1 MPLITEH
8 SVTLNLPLPKRAVHK
23 KMDIFYNPVMASQR
37 NLTIVF
43 LNVFPKRNMVV
54 ADPLAGTGIRTLR
67 FLKEL
72 KRGKIKK
79 ILVNDLKE
87 NFLKTFENNLRKNTL
102 QKAPVH
108 ASNKDANLFLLE
120 QEGLDYVDLDPFG
133 SPNPFISAALA
144 RLSRGGILAVT
155 ATDTAAL
162 TGTYPSVTKRK
173 YWATSQRN
181 YLMHETGLRILIRKI
196 QLHGTSFD
204 RALIPKLAY
213 AKDHYFRIFFHV
225 IKGKEQADTIV
236 QQHQYFL
243 FCPGCSS
250 FRASRYNKETC
261 SCGREFLFAGPL
273 WTGPILDH
281 TLVTAMRKANPFPE
295 EAKFLATLAEESQKQ
310 CMGFYDLH
318 ALARKYKRLPPRTD
332 DVLREL
338 DAVRTHFSLTG
349 IKTEKSVEDVLALFP

>member
-1 MPLITEH
+1 MSLLTEH
-8 SVTLNLPLPKRAVHK
+8 SAVLDLPLSKRAVHK

-37 NLTIVF
+37 NLTILF

-87 NFLKTFENNLRKNTL
+87 NFLKTFENNLRKNKL
-102 QKAPVH
+102 QTAPVH
-108 ASNKDANLFLLE
+108 ASSQDANIFLLE
-120 QEGLDYVDLDPFG
+120 QERLDYVDLDPFG

-181 YLMHETGLRILIRKI
+181 SLMHETGLRILIRKI
-196 QLHGTSFD
+196 QLHGTQFD

-213 AKDHYFRIFFHV
+213 SKEHYFRIFFQV
-225 IKGKEQADTIV
+225 VKGKQQAD
-236 QQHQYFL
+236 
-243 FCPGCSS
+243 
-250 FRASRYNKETC
+250 A
-261 SCGREFLFAGPL
+261 
-273 WTGPILDH
+273 IL
-281 TLVTAMRKANPFPE
+281 
-295 EAKFLATLAEESQKQ
+295 
-310 CMGFYDLH
+310 
-318 ALARKYKRLPPRTD
+318 
-332 DVLREL
+332 
-338 DAVRTHFSLTG
+338 
-349 IKTEKSVEDVLALFP
+349 

>member
-1 MPLITEH
+1 MSLLTEH
-8 SVTLNLPLPKRAVHK
+8 SAVLDLPLSKRAVHK

-37 NLTIVF
+37 NLTILF

-87 NFLKTFENNLRKNTL
+87 NFLKTFENNLRKNKL
-102 QKAPVH
+102 QTAPVH
-108 ASNKDANLFLLE
+108 ASSQDANIFLLE

-181 YLMHETGLRILIRKI
+181 SLMHETGLRILIRKI
-196 QLHGTSFD
+196 QLHGTQFD

-213 AKDHYFRIFFHV
+213 SKEHYFRVFFQV
-225 IKGKEQADTIV
+225 VKGKQQVDAIL

-250 FRASRYNKETC
+250 FMVSRYNKETC

-281 TLVTAMRKANPFPE
+281 TLITAMQKANPFPE
-295 EAKFLATLAEESQKQ
+295 EEKLLATLAEESQKQ
-310 CMGFYDLH
+310 FMGFYDLH

-332 DVLREL
+332 EVLQKL

-349 IKTEKSVEDVLALFP
+349 IKTEKKVEDVLALFP